1 MCIRDSVKAEDIK
14 DDGMLMFFLSRN
26 EVDVCATYRM
36 EQQIAELKKLGTDA
50 KNIMAICF
58 MGYDND
64 PREVY
69 DIPAVQKYLTKLL
82 ENVPELLYYI
92 DIPSYT
98 FAILVNSILT
108 SQGQAEKAEKAMLD
122 YAKSIGDTGRV
133 ITIEMCIRDSYCPT
147 LPGYCPAL
155 PGYCPTLPGYCSTF
169 LPIPVS

>member
-1 MCIRDSVKAEDIK
+1 MKHEVRQGYVTAEDIR

-36 EQQIAELKKLGTDA
+36 EQQIGELKKLGADA

-69 DIPAVQKYLTKLL
+69 DIPAVQKYLRKLL
-82 ENVPELLYYI
+82 ENVPELFYFI

-98 FAILVNSILT
+98 FAILVNAIFV
-108 SQGQAEKAEKAMLD
+108 SQDQAEKAEKAMLD

-133 ITIEMCIRDSYCPT
+133 ITIDYYAAHQAELMRENR
-147 LPGYCPAL
+147 
-155 PGYCPTLPGYCSTF
+155 
-169 LPIPVS
+169 

>member
-1 MCIRDSVKAEDIK
+1 MKHEVRQGYVTAEDIR

-69 DIPAVQKYLTKLL
+69 DIPAVQKYLRKLL
-82 ENVPELLYYI
+82 ENVPELFYFI

-98 FAILVNSILT
+98 FAILVNAIFV
-108 SQGQAEKAEKAMLD
+108 SQDQAEKAEKAMLD

-133 ITIEMCIRDSYCPT
+133 ITIEYYAMHQAELMR
-147 LPGYCPAL
+147 GK
-155 PGYCPTLPGYCSTF
+155 
-169 LPIPVS
+169 

>member
-1 MCIRDSVKAEDIK
+1 MKHEVIQGYVTAEDIR

-26 EVDVCATYRM
+26 EVEVCSTYRM
-36 EQQIAELKKLGTDA
+36 EQQIAELRKLGTDA

-69 DIPAVQKYLTKLL
+69 DIPAVHEYLCKLL
-82 ENVPELLYYI
+82 KNVPELFYYI

-98 FAILVNSILT
+98 FAILVNAIFV
-108 SQGQAEKAEKAMLD
+108 SQDQAVKAEKAILD

-133 ITIEMCIRDSYCPT
+133 ITIDYYATHQAE
-147 LPGYCPAL
+147 LL
-155 PGYCPTLPGYCSTF
+155 KEEK
-169 LPIPVS
+169 

>member
-1 MCIRDSVKAEDIK
+1 MEENERGVRKGEKYMKHEVIQGYVTAEDVK

-26 EVDVCATYRM
+26 EVEVCATYRM
-36 EQQIAELKKLGTDA
+36 EQQIAELRKLGTDA

-69 DIPAVQKYLTKLL
+69 DIPAVHEYLSKLL
-82 ENVPELLYYI
+82 KDVPELFYYI

-98 FAILVNSILT
+98 FAILVNAIFVT
-108 SQGQAEKAEKAMLD
+108 QDQAEKAEKAILD

-133 ITIEMCIRDSYCPT
+133 ITIDYYATHQAE
-147 LPGYCPAL
+147 LLKEANQ
-155 PGYCPTLPGYCSTF
+155 
-169 LPIPVS
+169 

>member
-98 FAILVNSILT
+98 FAILVNSIFT

>member
-1 MCIRDSVKAEDIK
+1 MTHEVKQGYVKAEDIK

-98 FAILVNSILT
+98 FAILVNSIFT
-108 SQGQAEKAEKAMLD
+108 SQGQAGKAEKAMLD

-133 ITIEMCIRDSYCPT
+133 ITIDYYATHQDVLLKET
-147 LPGYCPAL
+147 NQ
-155 PGYCPTLPGYCSTF
+155 
-169 LPIPVS
+169 

>member
-1 MCIRDSVKAEDIK
+1 MEENERGDRKGEKYMKHEVIQGYVTAEDVK

-26 EVDVCATYRM
+26 EVEVCATYRM

-58 MGYDND
+58 MGYDNA

-69 DIPAVQKYLTKLL
+69 DIPAAQKYLSKLL
-82 ENVPELLYYI
+82 ENVPDLFYFI

-98 FAILVNSILT
+98 FAILVNSIFVT
-108 SQGQAEKAEKAMLD
+108 QAQVEKADKAILD

-133 ITIEMCIRDSYCPT
+133 ITIEYYATHQDE
-147 LPGYCPAL
+147 LLKEANQ
-155 PGYCPTLPGYCSTF
+155 
-169 LPIPVS
+169 